1 MPSTLTFP
9 STEGFRNKLLSR
21 NLSPYTVPGSYTPPS
36 GQIVQ
41 ETILRDQSVIDQDD
55 SLIENPPKNL
65 GPIYHGLYN
74 LNEFGPDQGY
84 GDTFSQSLPSSLAS
98 NLGEYDVTDAS
109 LPQQSLD
116 GNTWPSYNSNAI
128 SEEDITSVNRWAF
141 TTIQLAQIGN
151 LLLTPKFE
159 EYDTLNASLPEQSIN
174 GNTWPSYNSSAI
186 SEEDIPSVN
195 KYSFDFVQLALI
207 GNLLLTPIYSRYDIT
222 HASLPQQ
229 SLDGAGWPAYNANAI
244 SENTISSV
252 NKYGLPSIILYQI
265 NDFILSPTYEQ
276 YNLNLASLPQQS
288 LNGNNWPSYNSSAIS
303 EQDIPSV
310 NRWSTP
316 FVNLFSIGSV
326 ILPPKF
332 VEYGVTNATL
342 PDQSLTGAGWPSY
355 NPGISEQDIPTTNK
369 YSWSNSGGIQIYS
382 VDTKQLV
389 PTFKTYADPLGFV
402 PSYYTPYQILLQ
414 DDPTGSDGSLSQD
427 SFIAQ
432 LGAKTLKQEFKERI
446 ARQLIKN
453 TVGRINLPNAANDPL
468 MAVRVLQG
476 KIPLIERDWVIT
488 RPGNIL
494 FRAADFAARLG
505 GVYFPGS
512 EIPGDYFTTDEH
524 NLNLAG
530 QIASAIGGNKN
541 PQEGFLGKVFGRFL
555 HQKSPSQ
562 LFLNNTGGG
571 QKSQLYYSLGFNRY
585 GPDYDKGII
594 GNLIDGA
601 KNLLNSLL
609 DKPTKGGYYVG
620 SKEVDPGYVSGPAG
634 KLPLNMFGVEVQT
647 SVYGPNV
654 LADLYEPGLEGIK
667 FGFAGDSFYGNGGL
681 SGGLTWS
688 TPQSDLKVGY
698 KVGQKGNQVSIDPE
712 YNQTKSYLS
721 LDLSTTDK
729 NFREGSI
736 LWNTQKL
743 VEAGEGDPAHVGNAI
758 NQISKVFND
767 GYKEITKGSKVM
779 TYVSQGGVEVGKE
792 YCRVFTKDTPYFTYA
807 DLQKRDGNHR
817 GYSYSV
823 LDKTY
828 NLNIAPL
835 KGTSASSSTN
845 IRDGRVKK
853 YMFSLENLAW
863 RTSNRP
869 GLTYLDLPEC
879 ERGPNGGRVMW
890 FPPYD
895 ISFNEN
901 VTPSFQGQDFLGRP
915 EPVYTYKSTTRTGT
929 LSWKIIV
936 DHPSILNTIV
946 EKEMKGKNKE
956 LVNNIVDSFF
966 AGCKKYDIYELA
978 RKYNTVPISELFY
991 MQQLITNPNITPED
1005 VTEIGNTLPETKDQ
1019 TTPPTPVPTNVDLS
1033 KWVGLGFYFDN
1044 DYPNPKTTQTTTND
1058 SFASLYTN
1066 YTGKQGIYQSNATA
1080 TDKPLVANFFKDV
1093 VIWSYSET
1101 EAFLNDL
1108 VKTFENNLTPD
1119 GKKTAAKV
1127 ELVLD
1132 GSASAPNTKEYNVKL
1147 SSRRIS
1153 SVQNYLQKWS
1163 GGKLDKYVKDKVLTI
1178 KDGASLGE
1186 SPTGVSPKMKGGGTM
1201 GPFNCSDNDP
1211 ATGKS
1216 SDIYSPNAMAC
1227 RRVSVRSAKVTVD
1240 PGSTITPNNNTQTTP
1255 GSITPPGYKPSVPLP
1270 PTITTTQKLKDGI
1283 SKKILRKLLSECDYF
1298 TLIEEQNPMVYDTIK
1313 EKVKYFD
1320 PAFHSMT
1327 PEGLN
1332 SRLTFLHQCTRPG
1345 DTIPVIGND
1354 GKPKYTSSVN
1364 TSFGAPPVLVLRIG
1378 DFYNTKI
1385 IPTSLQITYD
1395 PLVLDI
1401 NPEGIGVQPMLA
1413 KISLGFNFVGGSGLK
1428 EPIDKLQNA
1437 LSFNYYANTEMYD
1450 ERADWTDDSFK
1461 KIDEALIRAL
1471 LDQTPVVGINNADN
1485 TLTNEGGTTIGVI
1498 QEKIESD
1505 LGTSGSITYQK
1516 IMDDSLLKG
1525 GQSYMETILNKCEQV
1540 TKDFN
1545 FQIYT
1550 AFSQGRKYVDGKTK
1564 EFTSPKDLKI
1574 YGKPDSIDSKI
1585 TKLYDMIIKDID
1597 NATSSTSDGL
1607 KYITNL
1613 YKADF
1618 PNSVIKKVKENLK
1631 NTVNKTKSSLLTSL
1645 TSADNEITK
1654 VQLELVRTL
1663 AKLDVVDTKTD
1674 GYIKSDQTAKIYN
1687 LTATTEVQSGGTYSD
1702 TYAELV
1708 GDYDPAVTSLFSFY
1722 TDLTSYPSSDGKKTY
1737 KLVDLEY
1744 TPDNLK
1750 VYEDGGFGT
1759 DPKNGDEEKRFYA
1772 VMSKTMLDNNL
1783 WEAFIKD
1790 VVPED
1795 IANTPSNGDRLLT
1808 FTKSYYTTIKGS
1820 YKEEYDAEQKIVKSF
1835 KETAN
1840 YKDKYSKWT
1849 PYPSGKVRKF
1859 TFNGYV
1865 AGTTEQST
1873 RIQNLYKNGNSN
1885 DDTKTFNG
1893 KNKLN

>member
-9 STEGFRNKLLSR
+9 STEGFRNKLLAR
-21 NLSPYTVPGSYTPPS
+21 NLSPYTVPGSYVPPS
-36 GQIVQ
+36 GTIVRD
-41 ETILRDQSVIDQDD
+41 TVLRDEGVLNQDD

-65 GPIYHGLYN
+65 GPTFHGLYN
-74 LNEFGPDQGY
+74 LNEYGPISGF
-84 GDTFSQSLPSSLAS
+84 GDTITQSQPIVLS
-98 NLGEYDVTDAS
+98 NNNGVYDITDTS

-116 GNTWPSYNSNAI
+116 GSTWPSYNSNAI
-128 SEEDITSVNRWAF
+128 SEQDITSVNRWAF

-159 EYDTLNASLPEQSIN
+159 EYDVLNASLPEQSLN
-174 GNTWPSYNSSAI
+174 GNTWPSYNSNAI

-207 GNLLLTPIYSRYDIT
+207 GNLLLTPIYSKYDIT
-222 HASLPQQ
+222 HTSLPQQ
-229 SLDGAGWPAYNANAI
+229 SLNGLGWPAYNAGAI
-244 SENTISSV
+244 NENTISSV
-252 NKYGLPSIILYQI
+252 NKYGLPSILLYQI
-265 NDFILSPTYEQ
+265 NDVILSPTYEQ

-288 LNGNNWPSYNSSAIS
+288 LNGNTWPSYNSNAIS
-303 EQDIPSV
+303 EEDIPSV
-310 NRWSTP
+310 NKWSTP
-316 FVNLFSIGSV
+316 YVNLFSIGSV
-326 ILPPKF
+326 ILAPKF
-332 VEYGVTNATL
+332 EEYDINNATL
-342 PDQSLTGAGWPSY
+342 PEQSLTGAGWPSY
-355 NPGISEQDIPTTNK
+355 NPALSQQELPTANK
-369 YSWSNSGGIQIYS
+369 YSWDNANIELYS
-382 VDTKQLV
+382 VETKQLT
-389 PTFKTYADPLGFV
+389 PSFSSYFTFV

-427 SFIAQ
+427 SYIVQ
-432 LGAKTLKQEFKERI
+432 LGAKTLRQELKERI
-446 ARQLIKN
+446 DRQLIKN

-468 MAVRVLQG
+468 MAVQMLQG
-476 KIPLIERDWVIT
+476 KIPLVERDWVIT

-505 GVYFPGS
+505 GFYFPGS
-512 EIPGDYFTTDEH
+512 EIPGDYFETDPK

-530 QIASAIGGNKN
+530 QIGKALGISSNKGLIGR
-541 PQEGFLGKVFGRFL
+541 LT
-555 HQKSPSQ
+555 HQKSASQ

-571 QKSQLYYSLGFNRY
+571 QKSQLYYTLGFNRY

-601 KNLLNSLL
+601 KNLLNSVL
-609 DKPTKGGYYVG
+609 DNPTKGGYYVG
-620 SKEVDPGYVSGPAG
+620 SKEVDPSYVDGPSG
-634 KLPLNMFGVEVQT
+634 KLPLNMFGEEVQT

-654 LADLYEPGLEGIK
+654 LADLYEPGLDGIK

-688 TPQSDLKVGY
+688 TANSDSKVGY
-698 KVGQKGNQVSIDPE
+698 KVGKNGNQISIDSE

-736 LWNTQKL
+736 LWHTQKL
-743 VEAGEGDPAHVGNAI
+743 VEAGDGDTAHVGNAI

-779 TYVSQGGVEVGKE
+779 TYVDEGGVEVGKE

-835 KGTSASSSTN
+835 KGTSTSSSTN
-845 IRDGRVKK
+845 IKDGRVKK
-853 YMFSLENLAW
+853 YMFSIENLAW

-879 ERGPNGGRVMW
+879 ERGPNGGRIMW

-915 EPVYTYKSTTRTGT
+915 EPVYTYKSTQRTGT

-946 EKEMKGKNKE
+946 EKELKGKNKD
-956 LVNNIVDSFF
+956 LINNVVDSFF

-978 RKYNTVPISELFY
+978 RKYNTIPISELFY
-991 MQQLITNPNITPED
+991 MQQIITNPNVKPED
-1005 VTEIGNTLPETKDQ
+1005 VVEVGTNIPDTTDQ
-1019 TTPPTPVPTNVDLS
+1019 TTPATPVPTNVDLS

-1058 SFASLYTN
+1058 SFATLYTN
-1066 YTGKQGIYQSNATA
+1066 YTAKQGTYQSNATA
-1080 TDKPLVANFFKDV
+1080 TNKPLVDTFFKDV
-1093 VIWSYSET
+1093 VIFNYTET
-1101 EAFLNDL
+1101 EKFLNDL
-1108 VKTFENNLTPD
+1108 VETFENNKTSD
-1119 GKKTAAKV
+1119 GLSSSAEV

-1132 GSASAPNTKEYNVKL
+1132 GSASAPNTASYNKNL
-1147 SSRRIS
+1147 SQRRIS
-1153 SVQNYLQKWS
+1153 SVQNYLRAWN
-1163 GGKLDKYVKDKVLTI
+1163 GGKLKKYVDGKTLKIV
-1178 KDGASLGE
+1178 DGASLGE
-1186 SPTGVSPKMKGGGTM
+1186 SATNVSPKSKGGGTL
-1201 GPFNCSDNDP
+1201 GPFNCSDGDP
-1211 ATGKS
+1211 SANKNNE
-1216 SDIYSPNAMAC
+1216 IYTPNAMAC
-1227 RRVSVRSAKVTVD
+1227 RRVSIRSVKANIKPNATVT
-1240 PGSTITPNNNTQTTP
+1240 PENGTQGGSGNGVIPV
-1255 GSITPPGYKPSVPLP
+1255 PGYKPAVPVP

-1283 SKKILRKLLSECDYF
+1283 SKKILRRLLSECDYF
-1298 TLIEEQNPMVYDTIK
+1298 TLIEEQNPMFYDTIK

-1354 GKPKYTSSVN
+1354 GKPKYNSSVN
-1364 TSFGAPPVLVLRIG
+1364 TSFGAPPVLVLRVG

-1385 IPTSLQITYD
+1385 IPTSLQISYE
-1395 PLVLDI
+1395 PLVFDI
-1401 NPEGIGVQPMLA
+1401 NPEGIGVQPMIA

-1461 KIDEALIRAL
+1461 KIDNDLLRAL
-1471 LDQTPVVGINNADN
+1471 LDKTPVVGVNDANNA
-1485 TLTNEGGTTIGVI
+1485 LSNEGGTTIGVI

-1505 LGTSGSITYQK
+1505 LGTSGTITYQK
-1516 IMDDSLLKG
+1516 IMDESLLKG
-1525 GQSYMETILNKCEQV
+1525 GQSYIDTTLNKIEQI
-1540 TKDFN
+1540 TKDYN

-1550 AFSQGRKYVDGKTK
+1550 AYSQGRKYVKGKTK
-1564 EFTSPKDLKI
+1564 EFTTPKDLEI
-1574 YGKPDSIDSKI
+1574 YGKTDTIESKI
-1585 TKLYDMIIKDID
+1585 SKLYEMVIEDID
-1597 NATSSTSDGL
+1597 KVNSKNDDGL

-1613 YKADF
+1613 YQNDF
-1618 PNSVIKKVKENLK
+1618 QNSVIKKVKENLK
-1631 NTVNKTKSSLLTSL
+1631 NAVNKTKSSVLTAL
-1645 TSADNEITK
+1645 TSADNEMTK
-1654 VQLELVRTL
+1654 AQLELIRTL
-1663 AKLDVVDTKTD
+1663 AKLDIVDTKSD
-1674 GYIKSDQTAKIYN
+1674 GYIKTDQTAKIYN
-1687 LTATTEVQSGGTYSD
+1687 LTATTEVQSGSTFANTYD
-1702 TYAELV
+1702 ELV
-1708 GDYDPAVTSLFSFY
+1708 GDYSSAIDSLYSFY
-1722 TDLTSYPSSDGKKTY
+1722 TDMKSFKSTGNSPKTY
-1737 KLVDLEY
+1737 ALVDLEY
-1744 TPDNLK
+1744 NPENLK
-1750 VYEDGGFGT
+1750 TYKAGGFGT
-1759 DPKNGDEEKRFYA
+1759 DPKNGDEERRFYA
-1772 VMSKTMLDNNL
+1772 LMSRTILDNNL
-1783 WEAFIKD
+1783 YETFIKD
-1790 VVPED
+1790 IVPSD
-1795 IANTPSNGDRLLT
+1795 IANSKSAGPTLIDYT
-1808 FTKSYYTTIKGS
+1808 KTYFTNIKTS
-1820 YKEEYDAEQKIVKSF
+1820 YKEEYDAEQLIVKSF
-1835 KETAN
+1835 KETTN

-1859 TFNGYV
+1859 DFNGYV
-1865 AGTTEQST
+1865 EGTGEQTT

-1885 DDTKTFNG
+1885 EDTTTFNG